1 MMMTL
6 KSVPLLLVA
15 LLCTWRPGIA
25 QPFVPHV
32 CPHTPAELQPVTER
46 GRYIEEYDQAG
57 WHATDAAFGRAP
69 SPPPSVRMYVATK
82 SSGRWTVYFGR
93 MNDAKTAFIPAI
105 VAVQQNA
112 SATFTAAPAS
122 DSSSIP
128 SGLTGFALGIDS
140 ARSLFGPVSRPYNIA
155 LYPLADSSFYV
166 YLYPAQIR
174 ADIYPIGGDERFHF
188 SADGR
193 TLLDRHRMHR
203 AILDI
208 PPGTAPAGSTLVG
221 DMHNDLFSD
230 MPEDTDVFHVL
241 AQFRHPLP
249 SYVSAQGVLYFI
261 DTSGAIECKGSR
273 PQGSS

>member
-1 MMMTL
+1 MMAL
-6 KSVPLLLVA
+6 KSVPLLMFA
-15 LLCTWRPGIA
+15 LLCTWAPGIA
-25 QPFVPHV
+25 QSFVPHV

-46 GRYIEEYDQAG
+46 GRYIEEFDQAG

-140 ARSLFGPVSRPYNIA
+140 ARSLFRSGKPAVQYRPVSARRFII
-155 LYPLADSSFYV
+155 LRVSVS
-166 YLYPAQIR
+166 R
-174 ADIYPIGGDERFHF
+174 ADQSGHLPDW
-188 SADGR
+188 GR
-193 TLLDRHRMHR
+193 
-203 AILDI
+203 
-208 PPGTAPAGSTLVG
+208 
-221 DMHNDLFSD
+221 
-230 MPEDTDVFHVL
+230 
-241 AQFRHPLP
+241 
-249 SYVSAQGVLYFI
+249 
-261 DTSGAIECKGSR
+261 
-273 PQGSS
+273 